1 MLFIN
6 IALENGARGASF
18 LTAAGVVSA
27 YRPGYLFP
35 RTDIGIG
42 LHRATRSAADVLLCR
57 KIRCAKRPQR
67 IAQAEMDKKQGMVA
81 VTNPPLASPEPLDLL
96 DDVLSKAKA
105 AGAEAADAIFADSR
119 ALSVAYRLGK
129 QESLERSEAKVV
141 GLRVF
146 VGQRQAIVS
155 SSAISSHA
163 LAALVERGMAM
174 VRAVPE
180 DPYCGL
186 ADPSEIAR
194 ETIDVDACEPREID
208 VATVS
213 ERAMAAEAAALS
225 VAGVTNS
232 EGAEA
237 GAGLDIYAIAGSNGL
252 RRTYSR
258 SWHNV
263 SVSVLAGEGTEM
275 ERDYDYAS
283 SVYLEDLE
291 DPERLGRRCG
301 ERAVLRLHPRKASSA
316 QVPIVYEPRVAR
328 SLLGHLAAA
337 INGSAV
343 ARGTTFLNG
352 KLGEHIFAQSV
363 SIIDDPLRRRGL
375 RSRPFD
381 GEGIPSSR
389 RAIVENGVLKSWL
402 LDLRAARQL
411 GLRST
416 AHAARGAS
424 SPPSPAP
431 TNLYLEPGNSSA
443 EQLVRAIPS
452 GLYLTD
458 LMGFGINGVTGD
470 YSRGASGFW
479 IENGELA
486 YPVSEITVSGNLLQ
500 MFQELTPAS
509 DLEFR
514 YGVDSPTLRLDG
526 MTVAGR

>member
-1 MLFIN
+1 
-6 IALENGARGASF
+6 
-18 LTAAGVVSA
+18 
-27 YRPGYLFP
+27 
-35 RTDIGIG
+35 
-42 LHRATRSAADVLLCR
+42 
-57 KIRCAKRPQR
+57 
-67 IAQAEMDKKQGMVA
+67 MVA
-81 VTNPPLASPEPLDLL
+81 VPNPPVVSPEPLDLL
-96 DDVLSKAKA
+96 DDVLRKAEA
-105 AGAEAADAIFADSR
+105 AGAEAADAIFVDSR

-129 QESLERSEAKVV
+129 RETLERSEAKVV

-146 VGQRQAIVS
+146 IGQRQAIVS
-155 SSAISSHA
+155 SSDVMPQA
-163 LAALVERGMAM
+163 LASLVERGMAM
-174 VRAVPE
+174 ARAVPE

-186 ADPSEIAR
+186 ADPSEIAG
-194 ETIDVDACEPREID
+194 ETIDVDAHEPREID
-208 VATVS
+208 IAAVS
-213 ERAMAAEAAALS
+213 ERARAAEAAALS

-237 GAGLDIYAIAGSNGL
+237 SAGLNIYAIAGSNGL
-252 RRTYSR
+252 HRTYSR

-263 SVSVLAGEGTEM
+263 SVSVLAGTGMEM
-275 ERDYDYAS
+275 ERDYEYAS

-291 DPERLGRRCG
+291 DSEALGRRCG
-301 ERAVLRLHPRKASSA
+301 ERAVRRLHPRKASSA

-352 KLGEHIFAQSV
+352 KLGEPVFAPGV
-363 SIIDDPLRRRGL
+363 TIIDDPLRRRGL

-381 GEGIPSSR
+381 GEGIASMR
-389 RAIVENGVLKSWL
+389 RAVVENGVLKSWL

-416 AHAARGAS
+416 GHAARGAS
-424 SPPSPAP
+424 EPPSPAP
-431 TNLYLEPGNSSA
+431 TNLYLEPGSSSA

-452 GLYLTD
+452 GLYVAD

-479 IENGELA
+479 IENGEPV

-500 MFQELTPAS
+500 MFRELTAAS

-514 YGVDSPTLRLDG
+514 YGVDSPTVRVEG

>member
-1 MLFIN
+1 
-6 IALENGARGASF
+6 
-18 LTAAGVVSA
+18 
-27 YRPGYLFP
+27 
-35 RTDIGIG
+35 
-42 LHRATRSAADVLLCR
+42 
-57 KIRCAKRPQR
+57 
-67 IAQAEMDKKQGMVA
+67 MDKKQGMA
-81 VTNPPLASPEPLDLL
+81 PVTNPPPASAEPLELL
-96 DDVLSKAKA
+96 DDVLSKAEA
-105 AGAEAADAIFADSR
+105 AGADAADAIFVDSR
-119 ALSVAYRLGK
+119 TLSVAYRLGK
-129 QESLERSEAKVV
+129 QESLERSEANVV

-155 SSAISSHA
+155 SSDVTPQA
-163 LAALVERGMAM
+163 LAAAVERGMAM
-174 VRAVPE
+174 ARAVPE

-194 ETIDVDACEPREID
+194 ETIDVDTCEPREIG

-213 ERAMAAEAAALS
+213 ERAMAAEKAALS

-258 SWHNV
+258 SWHNI
-263 SVSVLAGEGTEM
+263 SVSVLAGQGTDM

-291 DPERLGRRCG
+291 DPEKLGRRCG
-301 ERAVLRLHPRKASSA
+301 ERAVRRLHPRKASSA
-316 QVPIVYEPRVAR
+316 QLPTVYEARVAR

-343 ARGTTFLNG
+343 ARGTTFLQG
-352 KLGEHIFAQSV
+352 KLNEPIFARSV
-363 SIIDDPLRRRGL
+363 TVIDDPLRRRGL

-381 GEGIPSSR
+381 GEGIASAR

-416 AHAARGAS
+416 GHAARGAS

-431 TNLYLEPGNSSA
+431 TNLYLEPGSVGPQ
-443 EQLVRAIPS
+443 ELVRDIAT
-452 GLYLTD
+452 GLYVTD

-500 MFQELTPAS
+500 MFRELTAAS
-509 DLEFR
+509 DLDFR
-514 YGVDSPTLRLDG
+514 YGIDSPPVRIDG

>member
-1 MLFIN
+1 
-6 IALENGARGASF
+6 
-18 LTAAGVVSA
+18 
-27 YRPGYLFP
+27 
-35 RTDIGIG
+35 
-42 LHRATRSAADVLLCR
+42 
-57 KIRCAKRPQR
+57 
-67 IAQAEMDKKQGMVA
+67 
-81 VTNPPLASPEPLDLL
+81 
-96 DDVLSKAKA
+96 
-105 AGAEAADAIFADSR
+105 
-119 ALSVAYRLGK
+119 
-129 QESLERSEAKVV
+129 
-141 GLRVF
+141 
-146 VGQRQAIVS
+146 
-155 SSAISSHA
+155 
-163 LAALVERGMAM
+163 
-174 VRAVPE
+174 
-180 DPYCGL
+180 
-186 ADPSEIAR
+186 
-194 ETIDVDACEPREID
+194 
-208 VATVS
+208 
-213 ERAMAAEAAALS
+213 
-225 VAGVTNS
+225 
-232 EGAEA
+232 
-237 GAGLDIYAIAGSNGL
+237 
-252 RRTYSR
+252 
-258 SWHNV
+258 
-263 SVSVLAGEGTEM
+263 M

-301 ERAVLRLHPRKASSA
+301 ERAVRRLHPRKASSA

-352 KLGEHIFAQSV
+352 KLGEPIFAQSV

-431 TNLYLEPGNSSA
+431 TNLYLEPGSSSA

-452 GLYLTD
+452 GLYVTD